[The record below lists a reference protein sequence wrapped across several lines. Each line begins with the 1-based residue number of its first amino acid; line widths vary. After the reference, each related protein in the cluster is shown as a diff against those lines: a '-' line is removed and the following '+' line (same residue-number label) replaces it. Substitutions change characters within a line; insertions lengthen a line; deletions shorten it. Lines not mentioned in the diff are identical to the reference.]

1 MATFNPD
8 IIARELKSPR
18 WSALAR
24 TGLSLD
30 AVGRFD
36 PALVRDTRV
45 LVPID
50 VQALFVAA
58 GSAEPMVRLPLSIA
72 APDDAPPAP
81 ATDVLADGPARPAGV
96 HLHWAMPDALM
107 RGKLADNGPTNRLAL
122 PALPDRWVVLRVV
135 APKGASAPV
144 VRGWVIEADT
154 TRVVALDQWP
164 GGAAAAAA
172 TGRTVPPDDLNG
184 ACGGSLN
191 WTATYDATLNRFALH
206 DPLDDLAQI
215 APNGTEGDQ
224 LAYLVAGW
232 WSDPGRD
239 PLDGAQTASSLHERL
254 RQLGW
259 ALVEDREDDE
269 KQQRERRV
277 VQEKQAS
284 IGLAAATRYAPMTK
298 AAARA
303 PLATSAVS
311 QIAKPGLQFATAA
324 FVDKA
329 SAVVQTEPHWLRS
342 CLLHG
347 SLYGVPIGGAGAEN
361 RPRADDV
368 QLVWGE
374 HGDDVAATLAS
385 IALAPGDASA
395 RRAYERLL
403 AAFTGNLVDRID
415 SADGLV
421 DVEEWEHA
429 AGYASRPGGDA
440 GTDRLLE
447 GADGGP
453 LSVGRHARGAVA
465 RAAAAEV
472 KSKAGAGTKVAF
484 GKQKKDLHVVSK
496 DAQRAEMMSWGETE
510 SERDTKRVSPDTA
523 GRAAP
528 SAREVRQAAPRF
540 YTPLEPLVAVRGAR
554 RSLRHGGD
562 GRASGD
568 GKLHCRYPAQV
579 IRAIDQVIE
588 GAEILATLGT
598 AAVPDEVTLLARELV
613 LHNPYWATWVAGVA
627 AVKHGL
633 DGKATRSRMVAE
645 AALRFGSTE
654 AVYDGTSGAF
664 SRKVGL
670 AGGATRQITDE
681 RIADQLRRFSLYQGV
696 DPDPVGVTAWSQPWI
711 PLWLEWEIA
720 LDLGDRLEGWSLGS
734 VDIEAAAASGADGAP
749 ATPTARTLR
758 GRSMLTTGTAT
769 TLSGAVR
776 TWLEG
781 EEQRDHDGT
790 GEASEA
796 TEAALARIA
805 AAVDQ
810 LDVVSASLD
819 GVREQL
825 LGLAYHGGLVRERQA
840 DDTLSDPNLSGDA
853 ALWLRGGTARLQRA
867 RLVDAFGRTL
877 ALPVERLRAPQRLAV
892 TPPADGAPAPVD
904 GAPAPVDAAPAAGDA
919 LRLPPRLTLPARLMF
934 RLVDPAARG
943 DDAAE
948 ANIDQVEPARM
959 VNPVCGFLL
968 PDHIDEALEF
978 FDVAGNPLGQ
988 LMHEPIGGGVV
999 WEIAPGRTGPA
1010 DAGPLFDLAG
1020 AALHLGRIAA
1030 GSVTADARFRQGEGA
1045 PVDAEAESALSAL
1058 LRAIDTTMWS
1068 VDALRGL
1075 GTEHIAGL
1083 VGRPIAVARVR
1094 LRLEMESEFGRD
1106 ATAAARELADRAF
1119 TVRIG
1124 EITRAD
1130 DAVLGYFVDDDY
1142 EHVHVVD
1149 KVVAH
1154 LAVDSG
1160 RLRGQLAGID
1170 HAAQVPGTR
1179 PITHP
1184 YVIAE
1189 DELQLRFGQTVM
1201 LTLLMHPAGKANA
1214 TCGVL
1219 PRKSIQLARD
1229 WVAPGLAVIAPSA
1242 RIGPVLIDPAQ
1253 VRLPKISSF
1262 PKDQLFT
1269 RRDTPATWKDD
1280 PILAATQEALL
1291 PDLPHEVQEGYIR
1304 IAPDAGATT
1313 EG

>member
-1 MATFNPD
+1 MAAFDPAT
-8 IIARELKSPR
+8 IALQMQSAR

-24 TGLSLD
+24 TQLSLD
-30 AVGRFD
+30 AIGRFD
-36 PALVRDTRV
+36 ATLVRDTRV

-50 VQALFVAA
+50 VQALVVAA
-58 GSAEPMVRLPLSIA
+58 NSAEPMVRLPLSIA
-72 APDDAPPAP
+72 APDGAPPAP
-81 ATDVLADGPARPAGV
+81 ATDILADGPPRPAGV
-96 HLHWAMPDALM
+96 HLHWAMPDALL
-107 RGKLADNGPTNRLAL
+107 RGKLADNGPTNRLSL
-122 PALPDRWVVLRVV
+122 PPLPDRWVVLRVV
-135 APKGASAPV
+135 APRGASAPV

-154 TRVVALDQWP
+154 TRVVDLAQWP
-164 GGAAAAAA
+164 DGAAAVAA
-172 TGRTVPPDDLNG
+172 TGRTVAPADLTG

-191 WTATYDATLNRFALH
+191 WTGTYDATLNRFALH
-206 DPLDDLAQI
+206 DPLDDLAQV

-232 WSDPGRD
+232 WSAPDND
-239 PLDGAQTASSLHERL
+239 PLDGAQTTTSLHERL

-269 KQQRERRV
+269 KLQRERRV
-277 VQEKQAS
+277 VQDKQAS
-284 IGLAAATRYAPMTK
+284 VGLAAATRYAPK
-298 AAARA
+298 AGLVARA
-303 PLATSAVS
+303 PLATSAAS
-311 QIAKPGLQFATAA
+311 ALPTAGLKVATAA

-329 SAVVQTEPHWLRS
+329 SKVIQTEPRWPRS
-342 CLLHG
+342 SLLHG
-347 SLYGVPIGGAGAEN
+347 SVYGVAVGALAGVDQ
-361 RPRADDV
+361 RPDANDV

-374 HGDDVAATLAS
+374 HGEDVAAVLAS
-385 IALAPGDASA
+385 IALAPDDADA
-395 RRAYERLL
+395 RRAYERLV

-415 SADGLV
+415 SADGVV

-447 GADGGP
+447 GADAGP
-453 LSVGRHARGAVA
+453 LSVGRQARGAVA
-465 RAAAAEV
+465 RAAAAAQ
-472 KSKAGAGTKVAF
+472 KSKAGATTQLSFAR
-484 GKQKKDLHVVSK
+484 QRKDVHVGSK
-496 DAQRAEMMSWGETE
+496 DEQRAQMIAWGK
-510 SERDTKRVSPDTA
+510 SEDEREQERVAPETA
-523 GRAAP
+523 GRKQP
-528 SAREVRQAAPRF
+528 QAREVRQAAPRL
-540 YTPLEPLVAVRGAR
+540 YTPLEPLVAVRGAK

-568 GKLHCRYPAQV
+568 GKLHCRYPAQI
-579 IRAIDQVIE
+579 IRAIEQVID
-588 GAEILATLGT
+588 GAEALPTLGT
-598 AAVPDEVTLLARELV
+598 AALPDEVLLLARELV
-613 LHNPYWATWVAGVA
+613 LHNPYWATWLAGVA
-627 AVKHGL
+627 AAKHSL
-633 DGKATRSRMVAE
+633 DGKATKSRMVAE
-645 AALRFGSTE
+645 AALRFGSTA

-664 SRKVGL
+664 SRKVKM
-670 AGGATRQITDE
+670 AGGATRQLTDE
-681 RIADQLRRFSLYQGV
+681 RIADQLRRFSLVQGV

-711 PLWLEWEIA
+711 PLWLEWE
-720 LDLGDRLEGWSLGS
+720 LDLALSDRLDGWALGS
-734 VDIEAAAASGADGAP
+734 VDVEPGAAFGAEGAP
-749 ATPTARTLR
+749 ATPIARTVT

-769 TLSGAVR
+769 ALAGAVR
-776 TWLEG
+776 SWLVAED
-781 EEQRDHDGT
+781 QRDADNA
-790 GEASEA
+790 GEASES

-825 LGLAYHGGLVRERQA
+825 LGLAYHGGLIREKQA
-840 DDTLSDPNLSGDA
+840 DGTLSDPNVSGDA
-853 ALWLRGGTARLQRA
+853 PLWLRGGVARLARA

-877 ALPVERLRAPQRLAV
+877 ALPVDRLRAPERLVVGAGGIA
-892 TPPADGAPAPVD
+892 PPGN
-904 GAPAPVDAAPAAGDA
+904 VDAPLPAVGDA
-919 LRLPPRLTLPARLMF
+919 MRLSPRLTLPARLMF

-943 DDAAE
+943 DAAAE
-948 ANIDQVEPARM
+948 ANVDQVEPAKM
-959 VNPVCGFLL
+959 TNPVCGFIL

-978 FDVAGNPLGQ
+978 FDVAGTPLGQ
-988 LMHEPIGGGVV
+988 LSHEPIGGGVV
-999 WEIAPGRTGPA
+999 WEVAPGRDAPA

-1020 AALHLGRIAA
+1020 ATTHLGLVAA
-1030 GSVTADARFRQGEGA
+1030 GTVAADAKARQGAAADVAAG
-1045 PVDAEAESALSAL
+1045 AESALSAL

-1068 VDALRGL
+1068 VDALSGL

-1083 VGRPIAVARVR
+1083 VGRPIAVVRVR
-1094 LRLEMESEFGRD
+1094 LRLDMASEFGRD
-1106 ATAAARELADRAF
+1106 AAVAAIELADRAF

-1142 EHVHVVD
+1142 EHVRVVD
-1149 KVVAH
+1149 KVVAQ
-1154 LAVDSG
+1154 LALDSG

-1170 HAAQVPGTR
+1170 HADQVPATR
-1179 PITHP
+1179 PIEHP
-1184 YVIAE
+1184 YVVAE
-1189 DELQLRFGQTVM
+1189 DELLLRFGQTVM

-1242 RIGPVLIDPAQ
+1242 RVGPVLIDPAQ

-1304 IAPDAGATT
+1304 IAPAAPAKD

>member
-1 MATFNPD
+1 MAAFDAET
-8 IIARELKSPR
+8 IAREMQSPR

-24 TGLSLD
+24 TRLSLD

-36 PALVRDTRV
+36 ATLVRDTRV

-50 VQALFVAA
+50 VQALVVPA

-81 ATDVLADGPARPAGV
+81 ATGILVDGPPRAPGV
-96 HLHWAMPDALM
+96 HLHWAMPDALL

-122 PALPDRWVVLRVV
+122 PPLPDRWVVLRVV
-135 APKGASAPV
+135 APKGASAPAL
-144 VRGWVIEADT
+144 RGWVIEADT
-154 TRVVALDQWP
+154 TRVVPLEQWP
-164 GGAAAAAA
+164 AGAAAAAA
-172 TGRTVPPDDLNG
+172 TGRTVGADELTG

-191 WTATYDATLNRFALH
+191 WTGTYDATLHRFALH
-206 DPLDDLAQI
+206 DPLDDLALVT
-215 APNGTEGDQ
+215 PNGSEGDQ

-232 WSDPGRD
+232 WSEPARD
-239 PLDGAQTASSLHERL
+239 PLDGAQTSSSLHERL

-277 VQEKQAS
+277 VHEKQAS
-284 IGLAAATRYAPMTK
+284 IGLAAATRSAPKTIGK
-298 AAARA
+298 ARA
-303 PLATSAVS
+303 PLATSAAS
-311 QIAKPGLQFATAA
+311 QVARPGLQFATAT

-329 SAVVQTEPHWLRS
+329 SAVVQSEPHWPRS
-342 CLLHG
+342 SLLHG
-347 SLYGVPIGGAGAEN
+347 SVYGVPVGRALAASADVDQ

-374 HGDDVAATLAS
+374 HNDDVAAALAS
-385 IALAPGDASA
+385 SALASDDASA

-421 DVEEWEHA
+421 DIEEWEHA

-453 LSVGRHARGAVA
+453 LSVGRHARGAVVRA
-465 RAAAAEV
+465 SAAAL
-472 KSKAGAGTKVAF
+472 KSKAGATTQVAF
-484 GKQKKDLHVVSK
+484 GRQRKDLHVASK
-496 DAQRAEMMSWGETE
+496 DAHRAQMISWGETE
-510 SERDTKRVSPDTA
+510 DERETRRVAPEAA

-528 SAREVRQAAPRF
+528 KAREVRQAAPRF
-540 YTPLEPLVAVRGAR
+540 YTPLEPLVAVRGAK

-568 GKLHCRYPAQV
+568 GTLHCRYPAQV
-579 IRAIDQVIE
+579 IRAIDQVID
-588 GAEILATLGT
+588 GADVLPTLGS
-598 AAVPDEVTLLARELV
+598 AALPDEVLLLARELV
-613 LHNPYWATWVAGVA
+613 LHNPYWASWLA
-627 AVKHGL
+627 ALAAARHAL
-633 DGKATRSRMVAE
+633 DAKATKSRMLAE

-664 SRKVGL
+664 SRKVKM

-681 RIADQLRRFSLYQGV
+681 RIADQLRRFSLVQGV
-696 DPDPVGVTAWSQPWI
+696 DPDPVGVTAWSQPWV
-711 PLWLEWEIA
+711 PLWLEWELA
-720 LDLGDRLEGWSLGS
+720 LELDDRIDGWQLGS
-734 VDIEAAAASGADGAP
+734 VDLEPSVPFGSDGAP
-749 ATPTARTLR
+749 ATPLARTLR
-758 GRSMLTTGTAT
+758 GRSMLTTGAADA
-769 TLSGAVR
+769 LSGAVR
-776 TWLEG
+776 SWLVAED
-781 EEQRDHDGT
+781 QRDRDNA

-825 LGLAYHGGLVRERQA
+825 LGLAYHGGLVRERLG
-840 DDTLSDPNLSGDA
+840 DGTLSDPNVSGDPP
-853 ALWLRGGTARLQRA
+853 LWLRGGVARLARA

-877 ALPVERLRAPQRLAV
+877 ALPVERLRAPERLAV
-892 TPPADGAPAPVD
+892 AAAG
-904 GAPAPVDAAPAAGDA
+904 AAPAEPAPDVPPAPAGAA
-919 LRLPPRLTLPARLMF
+919 LRLPPRLMLPTRLMF

-948 ANIDQVEPARM
+948 ANVDQVEPARM
-959 VNPVCGFLL
+959 TNPVCGFVL

-978 FDVAGNPLGQ
+978 FDVAGAPLGQ
-988 LMHEPIGGGVV
+988 LSHEAIGGGVV
-999 WEIAPGRTGPA
+999 WEIAPGRNAPA
-1010 DAGPLFDLAG
+1010 DAGPLFDLDG
-1020 AALHLGRIAA
+1020 AAAHLGRIAA
-1030 GSVTADARFRQGEGA
+1030 GAVTADAKARRGEAVEG
-1045 PVDAEAESALSAL
+1045 DAESALSAL

-1083 VGRPIAVARVR
+1083 VGRPIAVVRVR
-1094 LRLEMESEFGRD
+1094 LRLEMASEFGRAGED
-1106 ATAAARELADRAF
+1106 AARALADRAF
-1119 TVRIG
+1119 TVRVG

-1142 EHVHVVD
+1142 EHVRVVD
-1149 KVVAH
+1149 KVVAQ
-1154 LAVDSG
+1154 LAIDSG

-1170 HAAQVPGTR
+1170 HAEQVPGTR
-1179 PITHP
+1179 PIVHP
-1184 YVIAE
+1184 YVVAE
-1189 DELQLRFGQTVM
+1189 DELRLRFGQTVL

-1291 PDLPHEVQEGYIR
+1291 PELPHEVQEGYLR
-1304 IAPDAGATT
+1304 VAPDAAKD

>member
-1 MATFNPD
+1 MAAFDPAT
-8 IIARELKSPR
+8 IALQMQSAR

-24 TGLSLD
+24 TQLSLD
-30 AVGRFD
+30 AIGRFD
-36 PALVRDTRV
+36 AALVRDTRV

-50 VQALFVAA
+50 VQALVVPAN
-58 GSAEPMVRLPLSIA
+58 SAEPMVRLPLSIA

-81 ATDVLADGPARPAGV
+81 ATDILADGPPRPAGV
-96 HLHWAMPDALM
+96 HLHWAMPDALL
-107 RGKLADNGPTNRLAL
+107 RGKLADNGPTNRLSL
-122 PALPDRWVVLRVV
+122 PPLPDRWIVLRVV
-135 APKGASAPV
+135 APKGASAPI

-154 TRVVALDQWP
+154 TRVVDLAQWP
-164 GGAAAAAA
+164 DDAAAVAA
-172 TGRTVPPDDLNG
+172 TGRTVAPADLTG

-191 WTATYDATLNRFALH
+191 WTGTYDATLNRFALH
-206 DPLDDLAQI
+206 DPLDDLAQV

-232 WSDPGRD
+232 WSAPAND
-239 PLDGAQTASSLHERL
+239 PLDGAQTTTSLHERM

-277 VQEKQAS
+277 VQDKQAS
-284 IGLAAATRYAPMTK
+284 IGLAAATRYAPNATL
-298 AAARA
+298 AARA
-303 PLATSAVS
+303 PLATSTAS
-311 QIAKPGLQFATAA
+311 AIPKPGLQFATAS
-324 FVDKA
+324 FVDQA
-329 SAVVQTEPHWLRS
+329 SKIIQTEPQWPRS
-342 CLLHG
+342 SLLHG
-347 SLYGVPIGGAGAEN
+347 SVYGVSVNAIAGVDQ
-361 RPRADDV
+361 RPGTNDV

-374 HGDDVAATLAS
+374 HGEDVSAVLAS
-385 IALAPGDASA
+385 IALAPDDASA
-395 RRAYERLL
+395 RRAYERLV

-415 SADGLV
+415 SADGVV

-447 GADGGP
+447 GADAGP
-453 LSVGRHARGAVA
+453 LSVGRQARGAVA
-465 RAAAAEV
+465 RAAAAAL
-472 KSKAGAGTKVAF
+472 KTKAGASTQLSFA
-484 GKQKKDLHVVSK
+484 KQRKDVHVGSK
-496 DAQRAEMMSWGETE
+496 DEQRAQMIQWGKTE
-510 SERDTKRVSPDTA
+510 NEREQERVAPETA
-523 GRAAP
+523 GRKQP
-528 SAREVRQAAPRF
+528 QAREVRQAAPRF
-540 YTPLEPLVAVRGAR
+540 YTPLEPLVAVRGAK

-568 GKLHCRYPAQV
+568 GKLHCRYPAQI
-579 IRAIDQVIE
+579 IRAIDQVID
-588 GAEILATLGT
+588 GADVLPTIGS
-598 AAVPDEVTLLARELV
+598 AAVPDEVLLLARELV
-613 LHNPYWATWVAGVA
+613 LHNPYWAAWLA
-627 AVKHGL
+627 AVATAKHSL
-633 DGKATRSRMVAE
+633 DGKATKSRMVAE
-645 AALRFGSTE
+645 AALRFGSTQ

-664 SRKVGL
+664 SRKVKM
-670 AGGATRQITDE
+670 AGGATRQLTDE
-681 RIADQLRRFSLYQGV
+681 RIADQLRRFSLVQGV

-711 PLWLEWEIA
+711 PLWLEWE
-720 LDLGDRLEGWSLGS
+720 LDLALSDRLDGWALGS
-734 VDIEAAAASGADGAP
+734 VDVETVAPFGGEGAP
-749 ATPTARTLR
+749 ATPIARTLT

-769 TLSGAVR
+769 ALAGAVR
-776 TWLEG
+776 TWLVAED
-781 EEQRDHDGT
+781 QRDADNA

-810 LDVVSASLD
+810 LDVVSANLD

-840 DDTLSDPNLSGDA
+840 DDTLSDPNVSGETP
-853 ALWLRGGTARLQRA
+853 LWLRGGVARLARA

-877 ALPVERLRAPQRLAV
+877 ALPVERLRAPERLVVASANAQPPGNIDAP
-892 TPPADGAPAPVD
+892 PPAV
-904 GAPAPVDAAPAAGDA
+904 GDA
-919 LRLPPRLTLPARLMF
+919 LRLSPRLTLPARLMF

-948 ANIDQVEPARM
+948 ANVDQVEPAKM
-959 VNPVCGFLL
+959 TNPVCGFVL

-978 FDVAGNPLGQ
+978 FDVAGTPLGQ
-988 LMHEPIGGGVV
+988 LTHEPIGGGVV
-999 WEIAPGRTGPA
+999 WEVAPGRNAPA
-1010 DAGPLFDLAG
+1010 DAGPLFDLSG
-1020 AALHLGRIAA
+1020 AATHLGMLAA
-1030 GSVTADARFRQGEGA
+1030 GTVAADAKFRQGAAANVDNEG
-1045 PVDAEAESALSAL
+1045 AESALSAM

-1068 VDALRGL
+1068 VDALSGL

-1083 VGRPIAVARVR
+1083 VGRPIALVRVR
-1094 LRLEMESEFGRD
+1094 LRLDLASELGRD
-1106 ATAAARELADRAF
+1106 AAAAASALADRAF

-1149 KVVAH
+1149 KVVAQ
-1154 LAVDSG
+1154 LALDSG

-1170 HAAQVPGTR
+1170 HADDVPGTR
-1179 PITHP
+1179 PINHP
-1184 YVIAE
+1184 YIVAE

-1219 PRKSIQLARD
+1219 PRKAIQLARD

-1242 RIGPVLIDPAQ
+1242 RVGPVLLDPAQ

-1304 IAPDAGATT
+1304 IAPTAAAKD